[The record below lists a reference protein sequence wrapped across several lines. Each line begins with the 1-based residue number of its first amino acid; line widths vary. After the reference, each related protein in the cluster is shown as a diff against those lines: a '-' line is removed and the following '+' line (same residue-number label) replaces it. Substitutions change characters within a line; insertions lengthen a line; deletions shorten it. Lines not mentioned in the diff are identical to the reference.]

1 MQRDKLTADPK
12 YFTTCQDSI
21 LIVHFDASF
30 NQHQHGNNLSALNA
44 HMTIWNIVRYK
55 ADMYWTEEKIEWKET
70 PIIHLIRGRCTK
82 GLINKNAKGYTWWT
96 QSPQHQNWQSQPITW
111 KDRSYRSTTSD
122 VMSWTTQASYWTPKG
137 SEINEHPNRMSKSE
151 AKINISEDE
160 KKAVIIIQTQM
171 GCWLTDVATNH
182 QVTNQQPN
190 DYKEPINKSEDKVR
204 GYNNTVNKYMS
215 SEREENFIR
224 QNQFTVIL
232 ATDTSQCKGRADTY
246 CTIYNWYNHHGVEWI
261 QKLPIY

>member
-1 MQRDKLTADPK
+1 
-12 YFTTCQDSI
+12 
-21 LIVHFDASF
+21 
-30 NQHQHGNNLSALNA
+30 
-44 HMTIWNIVRYK
+44 
-55 ADMYWTEEKIEWKET
+55 
-70 PIIHLIRGRCTK
+70 
-82 GLINKNAKGYTWWT
+82 
-96 QSPQHQNWQSQPITW
+96 
-111 KDRSYRSTTSD
+111 
-122 VMSWTTQASYWTPKG
+122 MSWTTQASYWTPKRT
-137 SEINEHPNRMSKSE
+137 ETYEHPNRMSKSE

-215 SEREENFIR
+215 SEMEENFIR

-246 CTIYNWYNHHGVEWI
+246 CTIYNWYNRHGVEWI